1 MATATHLRERSTIWL
16 QISREKQL
24 SAPGGPEPL
33 CRPLQDHLS
42 RRYPLYLG
50 QCSER
55 LQLGSVWQ
63 PVVILLVLAP
73 VSQLLQTHPKLSQTG
88 QLLTRRD
95 NDCFDTVSC
104 AVHSADHHQI
114 VGHAE
119 AFNRRAGTI
128 GFGRIAK
135 ALLVVASRSVC
146 KMQRHVRV
154 AQDRLA
160 LRPPYIPSQML
171 SRRPCLHRET
181 ASYWR

>member
-16 QISREKQL
+16 QISRENQL
-24 SAPGGPEPL
+24 SGPGGPEPL
-33 CRPLQDHLS
+33 CRPLQDHPS
-42 RRYPLYLG
+42 RRYPLLYLG

-95 NDCFDTVSC
+95 NNYFDTVSC
-104 AVHSADHHQI
+104 AFHSADHHQI

-160 LRPPYIPSQML
+160 LGRPI
-171 SRRPCLHRET
+171 
-181 ASYWR
+181 